1 MARLSDDAYIQAI
14 WNNDG
19 NVSKTAAD
27 LGVTRRAVYDRAK
40 SSPKVQEALEDAR
53 EMMLD
58 EAESALLKAVKSVE
72 GWAVCFALKT
82 VGKSRG
88 YVERTEHK
96 IMDVSKLSD
105 DELRAIVES

>member
-1 MARLSDDAYIQAI
+1 MARLSDEIYIQAI
-14 WNNDG
+14 QNHNG
-19 NVSKTAAD
+19 NVTRAANE
-27 LGVTRRAVYDRAK
+27 LGITRQAVYDRARQ
-40 SSPKVQEALEDAR
+40 SARVQIALDDAR
-53 EMMLD
+53 ENMLD
-58 EAESALLKAVKSVE
+58 EAESALLKAVKSGE